1 MKKFKLLSVFL
12 CSMAVTLSSCVVANP
27 VTTRSVSPTTS
38 KTSGSGST
46 TQPQTVVLTNIT
58 VSDVVTSY
66 EIASQFVKPVV
77 TAHYSDKSS
86 KNVTEKAKFSGFD
99 LSKAGKQTVNV
110 EYTENAV
117 KKTVSY
123 GIEVSIFGWEEGIAS
138 RMREALDD
146 SVLPYIAGLWSIY
159 YEPENYY
166 VQIYSQSY
174 SVAEICAVLET
185 AGLTKEKA
193 QVYSYPTTHGTVTLQ
208 VWTTQG
214 YGIIDAN
221 YEREIGEYSFALGR
235 GKHRTK
241 EVILL
246 PYQGGY
252 IADTPGFSSLDLD
265 LFKEDLAA
273 FFPAFN
279 HLYNKCYFTNC
290 LHISENKCAVK
301 DAINEGKISKKAYEC
316 YQKLLDE
323 AIFKK
328 ERYNK

>member
-1 MKKFKLLSVFL
+1 MKGLIVALSCGVYSVRSEGIIHNLTARGVFR
-12 CSMAVTLSSCVVANP
+12 NQ
-27 VTTRSVSPTTS
+27 
-38 KTSGSGST
+38 G
-46 TQPQTVVLTNIT
+46 I
-58 VSDVVTSY
+58 
-66 EIASQFVKPVV
+66 KPVV
-77 TAHYSDKSS
+77 GDEVAFNEETMVIETVYPRNSFLKRPPIANISQIILVFSLKEPEFSYLLAFKYLTYANMNNIKAKLVLTKTDKDVDEDLIKDIKEVFSSVDVETYFVSNKTKEGLEEVKALFKDEVSCVMGQTGVGKSS
-86 KNVTEKAKFSGFD
+86 
-99 LSKAGKQTVNV
+99 LI
-110 EYTENAV
+110 NA
-117 KKTVSY
+117 
-123 GIEVSIFGWEEGIAS
+123 
-138 RMREALDD
+138 
-146 SVLPYIAGLWSIY
+146 
-159 YEPENYY
+159 
-166 VQIYSQSY
+166 
-174 SVAEICAVLET
+174 
-185 AGLTKEKA
+185 
-193 QVYSYPTTHGTVTLQ
+193 
-208 VWTTQG
+208 
-214 YGIIDAN
+214 IDAN

-252 IADTPGFSSLDLD
+252 IADTPGFSSLDLN

-290 LHISENKCAVK
+290 LHLSENKCAVK